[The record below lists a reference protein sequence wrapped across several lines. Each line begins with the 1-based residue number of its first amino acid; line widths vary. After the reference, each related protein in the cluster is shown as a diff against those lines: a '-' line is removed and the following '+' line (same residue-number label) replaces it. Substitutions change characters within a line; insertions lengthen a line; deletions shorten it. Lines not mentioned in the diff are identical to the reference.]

1 MLLYEAQAFSGT
13 QPAPH
18 RYVCLPAIPGLIYHA
33 YPLMP
38 YRLPAYPW
46 AWSTQ
51 PAHRQSAFVEYWPGW
66 SIS

>member
-1 MLLYEAQAFSGT
+1 
-13 QPAPH
+13 
-18 RYVCLPAIPGLIYHA
+18 
-33 YPLMP
+33 MP